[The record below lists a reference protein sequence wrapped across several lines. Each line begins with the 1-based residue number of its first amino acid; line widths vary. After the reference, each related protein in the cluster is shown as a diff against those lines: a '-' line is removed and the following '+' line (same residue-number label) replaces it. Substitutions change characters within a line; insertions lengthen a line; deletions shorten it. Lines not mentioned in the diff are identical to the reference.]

1 MSERKVWF
9 ITGSSTGLGRE
20 LAEVLLENGYCVV
33 ATARNKDSVSDLIG
47 KYPDLARSFQ
57 LDVTDQVEVRAAVE
71 FAVNKFGRI
80 DVLVNNAG
88 YGLLGA
94 IEEPSERQI
103 REQFET
109 NFFGAVDV
117 MRAALPQMRK
127 QGGGHILNMSSVAGF
142 ISSGSAG
149 YYAATKFA
157 LEAISESLAQEGAD
171 HNIKVTIVEPG
182 PFRTD
187 FAGRSLRGPE
197 GLLPD
202 VYPNT
207 VKFLN
212 YFAEVDR
219 KQVGD
224 PRKAARVLIDVVES
238 DDPPMRLPLG
248 ENCITRIEA
257 ELEKVKT
264 DIARWREA
272 GWNTAFDES
281 EATSTGG

>member
-1 MSERKVWF
+1 MSDKKVWF
-9 ITGSSTGLGRE
+9 ITGSSTGFGRE
-20 LAEVLLENGYCVV
+20 LAEVLLESSYQVI
-33 ATARNKDSVSDLIG
+33 ATARNEKSVFDLVE
-47 KYPDLARSFQ
+47 KYPTLARSFA
-57 LDVTDQVEVRAAVE
+57 LDVTDPAQVRKALDY
-71 FAVNKFGRI
+71 AVNEFGRI

-94 IEEPSERQI
+94 VEEPSDEQI

-117 MRAALPQMRK
+117 IRAVMPQMRR
-127 QGGGHILNMSSVAGF
+127 QGSGHILNMSSVAGF
-142 ISSGSAG
+142 IASGSAG

-157 LEAISESLAQEGAD
+157 LEAISESLSQEGAE

-187 FAGRSLRGPE
+187 FGGRSLKGPDE
-197 GLLPD
+197 KMPD
-202 VYPNT
+202 VYPAT
-207 VKFLN
+207 VKFLD

-224 PRKAARVLIDVVES
+224 PKKAAKVMIDVVES
-238 DDPPMRLPLG
+238 DDPPLRLPLG

-257 ELEKVKT
+257 ELEKVKA
-264 DIARWREA
+264 DIAPWREA
-272 GWNTAFDES
+272 GWNTAFDGDDAKTAGE
-281 EATSTGG
+281 